1 MKIYEVLNDKQKFSF
16 PCIYLWTNLVN
27 NKVYIGQTQN
37 LYQRMQQYYSE
48 REKRCINLALS
59 KYGFDNF
66 DIDILEKDINVADLD
81 KYEQYWMDYYESYD
95 LKKGYNVC
103 KEAGTT
109 RGYHHTD
116 EDKHKMSEIVKKR
129 LQEHPEYIKCG
140 SDNPMFGKK
149 VSVETRAKI
158 SEGLKG
164 NQNAKG
170 KTWKMPEGFGE
181 RQRQFMLGKQY
192 CLGRKLSP
200 ETRAKIAESNRRR
213 VISDESK
220 KKMSESHKGKTTKK
234 VKCVELDII
243 FDSIGEAAEFVGVD
257 RSGIGACL
265 RGAQKTSAG
274 FHWERIFE

>member
-37 LYQRMQQYYSE
+37 FYQRMQQYYSK

-66 DIDILEKDINVADLD
+66 DIDILEKDISISDLD
-81 KYEQYWMDYYESYD
+81 KYEQYWIDYYESYD
-95 LKKGYNVC
+95 LKKGYNIC

-116 EDKHKMSEIVKKR
+116 EDKHKMSEIV
-129 LQEHPEYIKCG
+129 
-140 SDNPMFGKK
+140 
-149 VSVETRAKI
+149 
-158 SEGLKG
+158 KG

>member
-37 LYQRMQQYYSE
+37 FYQRMQQYYSK
-48 REKRCINLALS
+48 REKRYINLALS

-66 DIDILEKDINVADLD
+66 DIDILEKDISIADLD

-95 LKKGYNVC
+95 LEKGYNIC

-129 LQEHPEYIKCG
+129 LREHPEYIKRG

-149 VSVETRAKI
+149 ASAETRAKI
-158 SEGLKG
+158 SAGLKG

-181 RQRQFMLGKQY
+181 RQRQFMIGKQY

-213 VISDESK
+213 ILSDESK

-234 VKCVELDII
+234 VRCVELDII
-243 FDSIGEAAEFVGVD
+243 FDSIGEAAEFVNVD
-257 RSGIGACL
+257 SSGIGACL
-265 RGAQKTSAG
+265 RGSQKTSAG
-274 FHWERIFE
+274 YHWERISE